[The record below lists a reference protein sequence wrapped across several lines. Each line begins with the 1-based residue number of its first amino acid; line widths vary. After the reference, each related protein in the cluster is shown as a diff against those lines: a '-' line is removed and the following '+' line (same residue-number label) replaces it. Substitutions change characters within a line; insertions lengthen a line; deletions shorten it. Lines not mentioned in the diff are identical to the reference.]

1 MKKFLTIIFLL
12 LFSTSVFG
20 AKLYVGG
27 EKYEKDG
34 VIALILTLNGKMIEW
49 VYKENISQCLKSKRQ
64 LALNPT
70 KFHIEYLFIHI
81 RLQHCVFGSI
91 WFSKGKK
98 QFIGCQ
104 VKPHVLRTL
113 TTVVCSCL
121 GLYNASI
128 VKH

>member
-1 MKKFLTIIFLL
+1 MPEHQSDIILR
-12 LFSTSVFG
+12 FS
-20 AKLYVGG
+20 
-27 EKYEKDG
+27 
-34 VIALILTLNGKMIEW
+34 N
-49 VYKENISQCLKSKRQ
+49 QCLKSKRQ
-64 LALNPT
+64 LAFYPT
-70 KFHIEYLFIHI
+70 KFHIEYFFIHI

-128 VKH
+128 VKYFSCEVYVSICFKPCQTFQAYLSLLK

>member
-1 MKKFLTIIFLL
+1 MVDVNLRYTFIMWNAIK
-12 LFSTSVFG
+12 
-20 AKLYVGG
+20 A
-27 EKYEKDG
+27 
-34 VIALILTLNGKMIEW
+34 
-49 VYKENISQCLKSKRQ
+49 QRLKSKRE
-64 LALNPT
+64 LAFSNGIYPT

-128 VKH
+128 VKYFSCEVYVSICFKPCQTFQTYLSLLK

>member
-1 MKKFLTIIFLL
+1 MFYNNKIICFNINLIFLSGL
-12 LFSTSVFG
+12 S
-20 AKLYVGG
+20 
-27 EKYEKDG
+27 
-34 VIALILTLNGKMIEW
+34 N
-49 VYKENISQCLKSKRQ
+49 QRLKSKRE
-64 LALNPT
+64 LAFSNGIHPT
-70 KFHIEYLFIHI
+70 KFHIEYLFIYI

-128 VKH
+128 VKYFSCEVYVSICFKPCQTFQTYLSLLK